1 MRARTE
7 REEKSRK
14 GKLDGRRKERISRK
28 VKERPVR
35 EDGVGE
41 EWRKMREKIRE
52 ALEGVGE
59 EKRVKKEW
67 LRNVEIARRE

>member
-7 REEKSRK
+7 GEEKSRK
-14 GKLDGRRKERISRK
+14 GILDGRRKERISRK
-28 VKERPVR
+28 VKERLAR

-41 EWRKMREKIRE
+41 EWRKMRKKMRE
-52 ALEGVGE
+52 VLEGVGE

-67 LRNVEIARRE
+67 LRNVEIARRA